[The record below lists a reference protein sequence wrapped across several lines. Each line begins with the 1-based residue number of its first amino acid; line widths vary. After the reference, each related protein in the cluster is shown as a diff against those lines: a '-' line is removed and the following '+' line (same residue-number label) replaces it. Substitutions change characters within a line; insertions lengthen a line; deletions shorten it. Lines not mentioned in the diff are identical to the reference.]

1 MTLIPDWRL
10 ILKKAWSIRLIALAA
25 VLSGAEVV
33 LPMFGDMF
41 SRGIFAGLSFAV
53 VIGAM
58 IARVCAQKDM

>member
-1 MTLIPDWRL
+1 MNLIPDWKV

-41 SRGIFAGLSFAV
+41 SRGIFAGLSFAT

>member
-41 SRGIFAGLSFAV
+41 SRGIFAGLIFAV